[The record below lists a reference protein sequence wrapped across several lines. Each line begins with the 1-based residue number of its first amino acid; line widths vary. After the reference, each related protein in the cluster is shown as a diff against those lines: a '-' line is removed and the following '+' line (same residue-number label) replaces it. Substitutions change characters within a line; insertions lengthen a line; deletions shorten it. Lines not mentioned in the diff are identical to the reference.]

1 MYWQK
6 LEISCPYRSRKLN
19 LKSFEAFIIYYRLIT
34 KSFWFTNCFS
44 VSALLLFR
52 FLRTLVPFSLKCNNQ
67 EGIARGIQVTK
78 KLSSCPVANLSL
90 LHWKIFPEA
99 SKSTRAPNNHLLSNG
114 FKCCFKLSGI
124 LLILSQKINLFGYSR
139 ETWIFSSLLAKA
151 FLSISQT
158 LGLITFP
165 KMIADLFSVPKMTI
179 NF

>member
-124 LLILSQKINLFGYSR
+124 LLNFKSKNQSVWLFKGNLNILEF
-139 ETWIFSSLLAKA
+139 
-151 FLSISQT
+151 ISQ
-158 LGLITFP
+158 GFFVHFP
-165 KMIADLFSVPKMTI
+165 NLRSYHLSKNDSWPFFGTQ
-179 NF
+179 NDN